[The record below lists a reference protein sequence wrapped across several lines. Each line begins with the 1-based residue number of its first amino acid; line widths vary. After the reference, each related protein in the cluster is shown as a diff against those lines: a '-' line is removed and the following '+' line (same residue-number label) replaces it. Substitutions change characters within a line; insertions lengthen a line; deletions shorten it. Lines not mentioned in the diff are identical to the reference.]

1 MKKKKERK
9 HISLSSRNIRHIDPI
24 FDDSFTIPTEL
35 NVYISEEEHCKQSTF
50 ATSTISLTSTSISGY
65 STNRTMTKNNKKKL
79 SSKSDV
85 KKSLDKNHHR
95 SKKVTFKEDFVEVI
109 DVCCWKKLLWFVDE
123 QSGLKNK
130 NKKSKDTMK
139 CKCIIV

>member
-1 MKKKKERK
+1 MKRRKERK
-9 HISLSSRNIRHIDPI
+9 NISLSSRNLRHIDPI

-35 NVYISEEEHCKQSTF
+35 NVYISEEHCKQSTF
-50 ATSTISLTSTSISGY
+50 ATSTISLTSTSISNL
-65 STNRTMTKNNKKKL
+65 STNRSMTKNNKKKL
-79 SSKSDV
+79 SSKSDT
-85 KKSLDKNHHR
+85 KSLDKIHQR

-109 DVCCWKKLLWFVDE
+109 DVCCWKELFWFVDN
-123 QSGLKNK
+123 QSSFKNK